1 MGRIDNLKG
10 DSSQELRRAMHNLRM
25 AATTNALDSG
35 SVHNGR
41 TRYSGDSSLIIEGT
55 DALRITGGG
64 TVTGILR
71 VIGSLL
77 VSGFH
82 GITGTLNVSGPWNLS
97 GTGGITGD
105 VSSTGA
111 WTQSGT
117 MTLTGAGRIQSSSV
131 VMDAAGLSSPFILN
145 LVTPTVLVSQAI
157 AINGNLTANGQT
169 QLNQLKVTSLPIAS
183 GTVYTVMADASGNLY
198 RKSVAG

>member
-1 MGRIDNLKG
+1 VSVGRIDNLK
-10 DSSQELRRAMHNLRM
+10 SSELAVIKKDIRRL
-25 AATTNALDSG
+25 ATTNPLDSG

-41 TRYSGDSSLIIEGT
+41 TRFVGE
-55 DALRITGGG
+55 
-64 TVTGILR
+64 
-71 VIGSLL
+71 GSLL
-77 VSGFH
+77 VEGVNALKVTGSALVSGLLSVMGNLIVSGYH
-82 GITGTLNVSGPWNLS
+82 GITGTLSVSGPWNLS

-117 MTLTGAGRIQSSSV
+117 MTLTGAGKIQSSSV

-157 AINGNLTANGQT
+157 AINGNMTANGQT
-169 QLNQLKVTSLPIAS
+169 QLNQLRVSGLPIAS
-183 GTVYTVMADASGNLY
+183 GTVYAVVADSSGNLY
-198 RKSVAG
+198 RKSVAS